1 MRERDRAKESE
12 SERSKKREAGD
23 LGAVGRGGCVCLFH
37 LFVLFVFRLFVSF
50 PSGSPAPPPP
60 VAASPRPSPLPTE
73 CVCLLQRNAC
83 QSVTLRHDAAPPL
96 KRRAGDGVQL
106 LHQALQAGH
115 LLAQVVL
122 LVNLPRGEREETR
135 GERRGEV

>member
-23 LGAVGRGGCVCLFH
+23 LGAVGRGGCVCLF
-37 LFVLFVFRLFVSF
+37 RLFFVCLFSF
-50 PSGSPAPPPP
+50 PSGSPEPPPP

-122 LVNLPRGEREETR
+122 LVNLPRGEGEETR